1 MSDDRSLTLN
11 TVLEG
16 TLGLVVGTLGE
27 EGTLISDGVV
37 GRDAA
42 GGDVG
47 ATGGQV
53 GGPDLREL
61 LGSLDGSRG
70 AGQRRQEV
78 GHLEGDGRG
87 HGSRS
92 GEGNKEAGDLHLE
105 MWLIFLGGFS
115 FKESECFFEWL
126 MCRGLHR
133 QGGSKN
139 EGCLGLD
146 LYAVLTKIEGRE
158 ERQVEDGGRTPS
170 V

>member
-1 MSDDRSLTLN
+1 MSEQRSLTLN
-11 TVLEG
+11 AVLEG
-16 TLGLVVGTLGE
+16 TLGVVVGALGE

-78 GHLEGDGRG
+78 GHLEGDGGG

-92 GEGNKEAGDLHLE
+92 GEGNNEAGDLHLE
-105 MWLIFLGGFS
+105 TLGGFFWGFS
-115 FKESECFFEWL
+115 FKESECFL
-126 MCRGLHR
+126 
-133 QGGSKN
+133 
-139 EGCLGLD
+139 
-146 LYAVLTKIEGRE
+146 V
-158 ERQVEDGGRTPS
+158 
-170 V
+170 